1 MTFSMRHHREHD
13 LAVLRVAGE
22 VDLHVAD
29 ALVGEALA
37 LEADRMVIDLADVTF
52 IDSSGLHAL
61 LRIQRHVAGGLALR
75 NVTPVT
81 ARVLE
86 LAGLGDVFA
95 VDDGA

>member
-1 MTFSMRHHREHD
+1 MTFSMRHHRDRD

-29 ALVGEALA
+29 ALVGEAVA
-37 LEADRMVIDLADVTF
+37 LDADRLVIDLADVTF

-61 LRIQRHVAGGLALR
+61 LRIHRHVAGALTLR